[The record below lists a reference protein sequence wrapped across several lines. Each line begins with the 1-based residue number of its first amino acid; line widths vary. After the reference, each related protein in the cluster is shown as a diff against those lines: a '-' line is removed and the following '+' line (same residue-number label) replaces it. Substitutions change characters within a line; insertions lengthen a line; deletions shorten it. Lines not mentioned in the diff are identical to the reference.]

1 MWWTSVSDPM
11 ARSGR
16 PSVAMKR
23 SRTKRALMRVV
34 RKGRPREEG
43 SHSAACA
50 TGQREE
56 EVESPEQTSPR
67 SVGLEPT
74 QTTGGEAVERLCRQG
89 ALCILL

>member
-1 MWWTSVSDPM
+1 
-11 ARSGR
+11 
-16 PSVAMKR
+16 
-23 SRTKRALMRVV
+23 MRVV

-50 TGQREE
+50 TGPREE

-74 QTTGGEAVERLCRQG
+74 QNDWRGSCGTVVQTRSTVYLALTLRAWATRLRDETDPSTCVGGRRPP
-89 ALCILL
+89 